1 MKKSYEQFE
10 GKIRGGTFTY
20 RDAQNVYPFVNI
32 AGSAPLRARSIVP
45 EEGEDRRKSGLRIL
59 QILRRLILGQKSK

>member
-1 MKKSYEQFE
+1 MLK
-10 GKIRGGTFTY
+10 
-20 RDAQNVYPFVNI
+20 NVYPFVNI